1 MTNEEAIKDIQKTL
15 AKAGVYEGKI
25 DGIYGG
31 MSKGALETLASFF
44 VRRNQESTPE
54 VINDVYYLNLAWGAH
69 VSQAFK
75 DRVLW
80 ISRSLGIDPN
90 YLMAC
95 IAWES
100 NETFSADVKNMA
112 GSGATGLIQF
122 MPKTARGLG
131 TNVGQLAKMT
141 PEAQL
146 NYVYKYFAP
155 YKGRLISLSD
165 VYMAILW
172 PGAIG
177 KAGSHILWEQSK
189 RPTTYRQNSG
199 LDLDKNGAITKD
211 EASKKVLEKL
221 NKGLL
226 PENRG

>member
-1 MTNEEAIKDIQKTL
+1 MSDETIKGIQRTL
-15 AKAGVYEGKI
+15 AKAGVYEGSI
-25 DGIYGG
+25 DGIWGG
-31 MSKGALETLASFF
+31 MSQGALDTLVAFF
-44 VRRNQESTPE
+44 SRRNE
-54 VINDVYYLNLAWGAH
+54 VEQAPVPNDVHYLNLAWGAK
-69 VSQAFK
+69 VSQKFK

-80 ISRSLGIDPN
+80 ICRELKLDPN

-100 NETFSADVKNMA
+100 AETFAPDVKNMA

-131 TNVGQLAKMT
+131 TNTGQLAKMT
-141 PEAQL
+141 AEDQL

-155 YKGRLISLSD
+155 FKGRLISLSD

-172 PGAIG
+172 PVAVG
-177 KAGSHILWEQSK
+177 KAEDYVLWEQSK
-189 RPTTYRQNSG
+189 KPTTYRQNMG
-199 LDLDKNGAITKD
+199 LDANRDGKITKS
-211 EASKKVLEKL
+211 EAASKILAML